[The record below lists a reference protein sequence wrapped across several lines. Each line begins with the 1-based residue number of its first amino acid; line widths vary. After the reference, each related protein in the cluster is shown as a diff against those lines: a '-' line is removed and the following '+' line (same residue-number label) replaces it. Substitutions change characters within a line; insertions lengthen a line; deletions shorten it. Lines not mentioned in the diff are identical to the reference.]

1 MTTAAERQLKCVCRL
16 NAHDMTYVY
25 SRVAAEAA
33 AGPGGRAGGQGRG
46 HATEEV
52 DYVTD
57 RAFDYEER
65 SEQN

>member
-33 AGPGGRAGGQGRG
+33 AGAGRG

>member
-33 AGPGGRAGGQGRG
+33 AGGGGRAG
-46 HATEEV
+46 ATLLKKWI
-52 DYVTD
+52 T
-57 RAFDYEER
+57 
-65 SEQN
+65 